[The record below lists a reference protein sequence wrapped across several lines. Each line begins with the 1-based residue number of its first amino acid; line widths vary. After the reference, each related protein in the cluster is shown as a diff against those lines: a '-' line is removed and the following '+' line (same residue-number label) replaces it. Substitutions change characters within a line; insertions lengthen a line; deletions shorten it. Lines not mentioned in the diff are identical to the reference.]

1 MSHPTPAPK
10 PRMYGSTERRDG
22 YGGYDVESGP
32 LDTRG
37 KLLVQNQRVD
47 TTSDRL
53 IRTQR
58 TAEQSEQIGR
68 EVLGVLQDDRE
79 VLNRADKKVKNVN
92 ANMKEARGVMWK
104 ITMKMVTNKIILI
117 FIILL
122 LLASIGVVVYLK
134 WIRKYT

>member
-1 MSHPTPAPK
+1 
-10 PRMYGSTERRDG
+10 
-22 YGGYDVESGP
+22 VESGP

-68 EVLGVLQDDRE
+68 EVLGVLHDDRE